1 MYEYKVGR
9 NEWDYFTYEAMNC
22 PKWAEKYAPIDRT
35 EMFQKYVLDPL
46 NRILVPSGLPELNID
61 HSIQMSLF

>member
-1 MYEYKVGR
+1 
-9 NEWDYFTYEAMNC
+9 MNC

-46 NRILVPSGLPELNID
+46 NRILIPSGLPELNID